1 MLHHAA
7 RLIVFLLAG
16 WLSAASVHAQSPALS
31 DGIQRFEQ
39 GDYAGAIPPL
49 QRALAADSSLTSA
62 YPLLATALLRTGQ
75 TASALDVAQS
85 GARRFPD
92 DATLALLTAEA
103 YLQLDAPTAALPWL
117 ERVDERVRREGPD
130 VLPART
136 TPKQLRQQIAQV
148 HRVLGGRQ
156 AERRAWDQAA
166 SHFQSARRYAP
177 DSVAIHRNLAYAH
190 VQEEQWGKALD
201 AANTGLA
208 RFPNDEGLLR
218 IKTHVLYEQ
227 QAFDELAAVLERL
240 YRLQP
245 DDPSLGV
252 SYGQALLANRKA
264 QESQAVFD
272 SLLQRFPRER
282 SIYEALIDLNRQ
294 RLNYP
299 GILEVLRRMEKT
311 FPDDAAIPRR
321 RARVHALLEDYAA
334 ARAIYDSLRTQSPA
348 DASLSLAI
356 GSTYEQQ
363 DSLQGAAEAYRHVLD
378 RQPEHL
384 ATLRALGHVLE
395 KQERWPAAQRVYE
408 QLAAGTPNPHA
419 HVRLGWVHEQLSRP
433 EAAAAAYRRALDAGT
448 DDPLAAYRYSVLLL
462 EQEDGMEERAFALAE
477 RALRQSL
484 RGVKDAQELMMAN
497 TSSGPP
503 SGAAPDSARQQA
515 TERLDRLDDVATD
528 AFEHFAA
535 SFPQA
540 RTEPVLQ
547 ALLRRYASSGRLP
560 FLMGRYYEQHADTA
574 LALQHYRDAAA
585 ANPDFRDAHM
595 ALGRLYET
603 QDNVVEAIRSFERA
617 LALDATDPAGYDALV
632 RLYRQRG
639 QLGAL
644 IARWQARYR
653 ATSSNTVLRD
663 HLIEALHKADRYED
677 AQPLIDAAAADSSSG
692 TPQQNP

>member
-1 MLHHAA
+1 MRTGLSWTSWLGLA
-7 RLIVFLLAG
+7 LLLGALG
-16 WLSAASVHAQSPALS
+16 ATGAQAQSPALS

-39 GDYAGAIPPL
+39 GDFAGAIPPL
-49 QRALAADSSLTSA
+49 QRAIAADSSRAAA

-92 DATLALLTAEA
+92 HATLALLTAEA
-103 YLQLDAPTAALPWL
+103 YLQLDTPASALPWL
-117 ERVDERVRREGPD
+117 QRVDERVRRAGPD

-136 TPKQLRQQIAQV
+136 TPEQLRQQIAQV
-148 HRVLGGRQ
+148 QRVLGGRH
-156 AERRAWDQAA
+156 AERRAWDRAT

-177 DSVAIHRNLAYAH
+177 DSVATHRNLAYAY
-190 VQEEQWGKALD
+190 VQQEQWGKALD

-218 IKTHVLYEQ
+218 LKASVLYEQ
-227 QAFDELAAVLERL
+227 QILDELAAVLERL
-240 YRLQP
+240 YRLRP

-282 SIYEALIDLNRQ
+282 PIYEALIDLNRR

-299 GILEVLRRMEKT
+299 GVLEVLRRMET
-311 FPDDAAIPRR
+311 AFPDDDAIPRR

-334 ARAIYDSLRTQSPA
+334 ARAIYDSLRTRSPA
-348 DASLSLAI
+348 DASLGLAI

-363 DSLQGAAEAYRHVLD
+363 DSLQAAAAAYRHVVD
-378 RQPEHL
+378 QQPDHP
-384 ATLRALGHVLE
+384 AALRALGRVLE
-395 KQERWPAAQRVYE
+395 AQERWPDAQRVYE
-408 QLAAGTPNPHA
+408 QLAAVHSDPHA
-419 HVRLGWVHEQLSRP
+419 HVRMGWVHEQRGQP
-433 EAAAAAYRRALDAGT
+433 ADAAAAYRQALDADT
-448 DDPLAAYRYSVLLL
+448 DDPLAAYRYSALLL
-462 EQEDGMEERAFALAE
+462 EQGDGTEARAFALAE

-484 RGVKDAQELMMAN
+484 RGVKDAQELMMASP
-497 TSSGPP
+497 SSDRP
-503 SGAAPDSARQQA
+503 SGAAPDSAQQRA
-515 TERLDRLDDVATD
+515 AARLDRLDDIATD
-528 AFEHFAA
+528 AFRHFTTA
-535 SFPQA
+535 FPRS

-547 ALLRRYASSGRLP
+547 DLLRRYARSGRLP

-585 ANPDFRDAHM
+585 ANPDFRDAHL

-603 QDNVVEAIRSFERA
+603 QGNVVEAIRSFERA
-617 LALDATDPAGYDALV
+617 LALDATDPAGYDALI

-639 QLGAL
+639 QLDAL
-644 IARWQARYR
+644 IARWKARYR
-653 ATSSNTVLRD
+653 ATTSNAVLRD
-663 HLIEALHKADRYED
+663 HLIEALHKAGRYED
-677 AQPLIDAAAADSSSG
+677 AQPLIDAAAADTASG
-692 TPQQNP
+692 TP